1 MQIWECKSFD
11 SSSSSNSATSEW
23 VAVPFAS
30 SGNAYAEFLNVEV
43 QAGGCGLQVLKIA
56 PESPLRRLRPLGSF
70 AMQGLVECG
79 DRIVAID
86 GIAISSVMDLEKLV
100 AAGRSCEITI
110 FDHRT
115 RLTVSWQIHVREM
128 LEAA

>member
-1 MQIWECKSFD
+1 MQIWDSKSID
-11 SSSSSNSATSEW
+11 SSSSTDLATTEW
-23 VAVPFAS
+23 SPVPFAS
-30 SGNAYAEFLNVEV
+30 SGKPYTEILNVEV
-43 QAGGCGLQVLKIA
+43 QAGGRGLQVLKIA

-86 GIAISSVMDLEKLV
+86 GISISNVMDLERLV

>member
-1 MQIWECKSFD
+1 MRIWE
-11 SSSSSNSATSEW
+11 SNSID
-23 VAVPFAS
+23 PFITTDLSTRDWMAFPIAS
-30 SGNAYAEFLNVEV
+30 TGNAYTEILNVEV
-43 QAGGCGLQVLKIA
+43 QAGSCGLQVLKIA

-86 GIAISSVMDLEKLV
+86 GIAISNVIDLEKLV
-100 AAGRSCEITI
+100 SAGRSCEITI